1 MANENRV
8 AVVTGGGQGIGKGIV
23 SQLCQDGFAVVVA
36 DLNEATAKAT
46 ADELTSKGYKVDFA
60 VGDVSKKEDHSKF
73 VEKAVAEFGRLDVYV
88 NNAGIAQ
95 IKTLQEETAEDFDKI
110 FKINVFGTL
119 FGIQAATEQFRKQN
133 DGEKI
138 RKIINA
144 SSIAGHVAFDLLGAY
159 SSTKFAVR
167 GLTQAAAKELGQEHI
182 TVNAYCPGIV
192 GTDMWDLIDE
202 KMVELKG
209 GQKGQYLEQ
218 YSKMITMGRVQKPAD
233 VANYVSYL
241 ASPKSD
247 YMTGQ
252 AVQIDG
258 GIQFI

>member
-1 MANENRV
+1 MTNENRV

-23 SQLCQDGFAVVVA
+23 EQLCRDGYAVVLA
-36 DLNEATAKAT
+36 DLNETTAKAT
-46 ADELTSKGYKVDFA
+46 ANELVAKGFKVSFV
-60 VGDVSKKEDHSKF
+60 VGDVSKKEAHVKF
-73 VEKAVAEFGRLDVYV
+73 VEKAVAEFGRLDTYI

-95 IKTLQEETAEDFDKI
+95 IKTLQEETPEDFEQI

-119 FGIQAATEQFRKQN
+119 FGIQAATEQFREQD

-167 GLTQAAAKELGQEHI
+167 GLTQAAAKELGHEHI

-192 GTDMWDLIDE
+192 GTSMWDLIDE

-218 YSKMITMGRVQKPAD
+218 YSKMITMERVQTPAD
-233 VANYVSYL
+233 VADYVSYL

>member
-1 MANENRV
+1 MAEKNRV
-8 AVVTGGGQGIGKGIV
+8 AVVTGGGRGIGKGIV
-23 SQLCQDGFAVVVA
+23 AQLCADGYAVVVA
-36 DLNEATAKAT
+36 DVDANIAKAT
-46 ADELTSKGYKVDFA
+46 ADEMLSKGFKA
-60 VGDVSKKEDHSKF
+60 VSVEGDVAKREDHDRF
-73 VEKAVAEFGRLDVYV
+73 VQTAVDHFGRLDTYI

-95 IKTLQEETAEDFDKI
+95 IKTLQEETTEDLERI
-110 FKINVFGTL
+110 YGINVFGTL
-119 FGIQAATEQFRKQN
+119 YGIQAATAQFRKQD
-133 DGEKI
+133 DGDKV

-167 GLTQAAAKELGQEHI
+167 GLTQAAAKELGKEHI

-202 KMVELKG
+202 KMVEVKG
-209 GQKGQYLEQ
+209 GQKGQYLKQ
-218 YSKMITMGRVQKPAD
+218 YSQLITLGRVQTPAD

-241 ASPKSD
+241 ASAKSD